1 MDAVLRAAAVYL
13 MVLVIFRV
21 AGRRTLSEL
30 STFDFVLLL
39 IIGGATE
46 HALLGDDFSLTN
58 SLVVIVSLVIFDVT
72 LSLLKSKS
80 KRLARMIDGEPM
92 IIVEYGRVL
101 EHRIRKARIDEQDIL
116 EAARHAQGLERID
129 QIRFALLEKDGK
141 ISIIPH

>member
-129 QIRFALLEKDGK
+129 QIRFAILEKDGK